1 MKYAWIER
9 HSRQWPVSVACEA
22 LGVSPSGYHNRKAR
36 DVDRDRPRCRISNDA
51 LLVHIRAVHAESKG
65 EYGWPRVWK
74 KLLAQC
80 IRVSKDR
87 VQRLMKL
94 HGIKARTKRRFKA
107 TTDSKHNLPVAP
119 NLLQRDFSPAKPDQV
134 WTTDITYLWTDE
146 GWLYLTVILDLFSRQ
161 VVGWSLKPHMRTELV
176 SDALRMAWFR
186 RRPEAGL
193 ILHSDRGSQYCSDEF
208 QALLKGYGMRCSM
221 SRKANCWDNSPTES
235 LWGSLKQA
243 RIHGQRF
250 ATRREAMDEVLD
262 WLSFYNHGRLHST
275 LNYVSPMQFEQDW
288 HAAQRKQA
296 A

>member
-1 MKYAWIER
+1 VGC
-9 HSRQWPVSVACEA
+9 QA

-36 DVDRDRPRCRISNDA
+36 DVDSERPRQRISNDA
-51 LLVHIRAVHAESKG
+51 LLVHIRAVHAGSKC

-74 KLLAQC
+74 KLLAQG

-176 SDALRMAWFR
+176 SDALRMW
-186 RRPEAGL
+186 
-193 ILHSDRGSQYCSDEF
+193 RGSDV
-208 QALLKGYGMRCSM
+208 GPR
-221 SRKANCWDNSPTES
+221 P
-235 LWGSLKQA
+235 
-243 RIHGQRF
+243 
-250 ATRREAMDEVLD
+250 V
-262 WLSFYNHGRLHST
+262 
-275 LNYVSPMQFEQDW
+275 
-288 HAAQRKQA
+288 
-296 A
+296 